1 MDERV
6 YLDMIKEVY
15 TELRSVNTKIDAG
28 NSKIMKE
35 ISINREEFVIFK
47 TKVNTRT
54 AMISAIIGLSIAL
67 AGIFLQHKKTL
78 KDNIQQTNYEQVDI
92 KTT

>member
-1 MDERV
+1 
-6 YLDMIKEVY
+6 
-15 TELRSVNTKIDAG
+15 
-28 NSKIMKE
+28 
-35 ISINREEFVIFK
+35 
-47 TKVNTRT
+47 
-54 AMISAIIGLSIAL
+54 MISAIIGLSIAL